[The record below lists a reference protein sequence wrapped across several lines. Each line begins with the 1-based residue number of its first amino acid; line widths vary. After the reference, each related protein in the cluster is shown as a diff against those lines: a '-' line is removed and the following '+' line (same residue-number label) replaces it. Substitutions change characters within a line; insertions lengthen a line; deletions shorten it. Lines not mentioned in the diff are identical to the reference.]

1 MSDPIGHSDQDAVQS
16 LDPTQPP
23 ITRRRFLVWA
33 AGVSLGA
40 SALFI
45 GATVIKAMVPPDRSI
60 DGRKNAGRVAVARLS
75 DLQINEPLLAEYGQ
89 EAVFVVKTP
98 GAKVLVFGAT
108 CPHMGCT
115 LAFVKASDKF
125 VCPCHKS
132 AFALDGR
139 RLAGPAPRGMI
150 SAASEIV
157 NGEVIVSGFRA

>member
-1 MSDPIGHSDQDAVQS
+1 MSDPFGHSDQDAGQS
-16 LDPTQPP
+16 LDSTHPP

-33 AGVSLGA
+33 AGASLGA

-60 DGRKNAGRVAVARLS
+60 DGRRNAGRVAVARLS
-75 DLQINEPLLAEYGQ
+75 DLRINEPLLAEYGQ
-89 EAVFVVKTP
+89 EPVFVVKTP
-98 GAKVLVFGAT
+98 GAKVLVLSAA
-108 CPHMGCT
+108 CPHVGCT
-115 LAFVKASDKF
+115 LAFNKESDKF

-132 AFALDGR
+132 TFALDGS
-139 RLAGPAPRGMI
+139 RLAGPAPRGMV